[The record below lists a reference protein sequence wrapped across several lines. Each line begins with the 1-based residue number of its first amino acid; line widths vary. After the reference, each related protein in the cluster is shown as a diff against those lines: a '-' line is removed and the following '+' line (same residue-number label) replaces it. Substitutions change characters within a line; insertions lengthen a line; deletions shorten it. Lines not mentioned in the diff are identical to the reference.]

1 MNLHSIV
8 RDDTFLNE
16 RQFVENTD
24 SLGRSIDSYYSY
36 KILERVR
43 LVVSWNDSLFT
54 INFVRLGRS
63 IDIDIDYLI
72 ILSIERLFTFWNDS
86 LPTVNNCKLGR
97 SIITFF
103 IYISN
108 LIK

>member
-36 KILERVR
+36 
-43 LVVSWNDSLFT
+43 
-54 INFVRLGRS
+54 
-63 IDIDIDYLI
+63 
-72 ILSIERLFTFWNDS
+72 
-86 LPTVNNCKLGR
+86 
-97 SIITFF
+97 
-103 IYISN
+103 
-108 LIK
+108 